1 MKTKK
6 PDVRAVLL
14 AELGKIESDSVG
26 VLLSGGIDS
35 ASIMFALLELGKK
48 VTAYS
53 FTIDGHVSTDF
64 SLARRNATAFGVPF
78 VPVFL
83 PRDLGALKRDLHAL
97 ALTRLATKK
106 TDYECGWPMIHAYG
120 AVKEPVVASGMG
132 ADGHFCISKKGMIH
146 YRDRIDE
153 FRLGLY
159 SSPGYAQRP
168 LHDFLARSFGKQ
180 ACMPY
185 LSDAMRAAFL
195 GTTWEQVNKP
205 KQKQPILDAFSQQF
219 ARMKVLPH
227 VNLQLGD
234 SRIAEH
240 MAGLLKSDWNKR
252 DARSMVAIYND
263 LSAGRLSISE

>member
-1 MKTKK
+1 MKVK
-6 PDVRAVLL
+6 PDVRSILL
-14 AELGKIESDSVG
+14 GELGRIEGESVG
-26 VLLSGGIDS
+26 LLLSGGIDS
-35 ASIMFALLELGKK
+35 ASILFALQELGKR

-53 FTIDGHVSTDF
+53 FMLDNHMSTDF
-64 SLARRNATAFGVPF
+64 ALARRNAKAFGVRF

-83 PRDLGALKRDLHAL
+83 PRDLPALKRDLYEL
-97 ALTRLATKK
+97 ARTKRVEKK
-106 TDYECGWPMIHAYG
+106 TDFECGWPMLHVYA
-120 AVKEPVVASGMG
+120 AVEEDVVASGMG

-159 SSPGYAQRP
+159 RSPGYAQRP
-168 LHDFLARSFGKQ
+168 LHEWLAAKHGKTI
-180 ACMPY
+180 ALPY

-195 GTTWEQVNKP
+195 GTTWNQVNRP
-205 KQKQPILDAFSQQF
+205 RQKQPILDAFPRDF

-240 MAGLLKSDWNKR
+240 MQKILLRSDWNQ
-252 DARSMVAIYND
+252 RSAKSVVSIYND
-263 LSAGRLSISE
+263 LVRGKLTP

>member
-1 MKTKK
+1 MKAK
-6 PDVRAVLL
+6 PDVRNLL
-14 AELGKIESDSVG
+14 LDELEKIEADSVG

-35 ASIMFALLELGKK
+35 ASILFALQELGKK

-53 FTIDGHVSTDF
+53 FMLDNHMSTDF
-64 SLARRNATAFGVPF
+64 ALARRNARAFGVPF
-78 VPVFL
+78 VPILL
-83 PRDLGALKRDLHAL
+83 PRDISTLKRDLYEL
-97 ALTRLATKK
+97 AKTKRVAKK
-106 TDYECGWPMIHAYG
+106 TDFECGWPMLHAY
-120 AVKEPVVASGMG
+120 AIVAEPVVASGMG

-159 SSPGYAQRP
+159 RSPGYAQRP
-168 LHDFLARSFGKQ
+168 LHEWLAAKHGKTI
-180 ACMPY
+180 AVPY
-185 LSDAMRAAFL
+185 LTDAMRSAFL
-195 GTTWEQVNKP
+195 GTTWDQVNRP
-205 KQKQPILDAFSQQF
+205 RQKQPILDAYPKQF

-252 DARSMVAIYND
+252 NAKSVVSVYND
-263 LSAGRLSISE
+263 LAAGKLTP